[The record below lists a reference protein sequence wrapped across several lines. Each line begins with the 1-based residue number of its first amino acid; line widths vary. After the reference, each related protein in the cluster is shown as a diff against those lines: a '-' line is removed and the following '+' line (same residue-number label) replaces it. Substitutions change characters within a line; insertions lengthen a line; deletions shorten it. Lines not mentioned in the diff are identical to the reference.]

1 MWEDDDD
8 LWDSTPGDE
17 LDYLDPDYLDD
28 AYALASA
35 GYGTDEDYGL
45 FDDVDY

>member
-8 LWDSTPGDE
+8 LWDDTPGD
-17 LDYLDPDYLDD
+17 DDWYDGDTDD

-35 GYGTDEDYGL
+35 GHGTDEDYGL
-45 FDDVDY
+45 YSDVDY